1 MYKDKF
7 TGVGVALITPFKN
20 DGTIDYDALSNLI
33 DFQIAGGVDF
43 IVVLGTTAENP
54 SLTQLEKD
62 ELTAFVVKKVA
73 GRLPLM
79 LGVGGNSTHEV
90 VTRLN
95 AGIPDGFSA
104 ILSVAP
110 FYNKPSQEGL
120 FQHFTAIADASPVP
134 VMLYNVPSRT
144 GVNMTYTTTIRL
156 SKHPNIIG
164 IKEASGILG
173 QADKIIASVDDDF
186 IVLSGDD
193 ILTLP
198 MMSVGGKGVISVIA
212 NAFPKIYSDMV
223 QSAKNNDFDSA
234 RKLHRA
240 VAPVLPYLFC
250 EGNPA
255 GIKCLLSLQNKCQ
268 NILRLPLVPV
278 SEETKDAIKNSILK
292 I

>member
-1 MYKDKF
+1 MNKF
-7 TGVGVALITPFKN
+7 TGVGVALITPFN
-20 DGTIDYDALSNLI
+20 HDGSIDYEALSNLI
-33 DFQIAGGVDF
+33 EQQIAGGIDF

-54 SLTQLEKD
+54 TLSQLEKN
-62 ELTAFVVKKVA
+62 ELLAFVVNQVA
-73 GRLPLM
+73 NRVPLM
-79 LGVGGNSTHEV
+79 MGVGGNSTHEV
-90 VTRLN
+90 VTRLKTD
-95 AGIPDGFSA
+95 IPTGYSA

-120 FQHFTAIADASPVP
+120 FHHFTAVADASPVP

-144 GVNMTYTTTIRL
+144 GVNMSYGTTIRL
-156 SKHPNIIG
+156 SKHPNIFG

-173 QADKIIASVDDDF
+173 QADKIIASVDEKF

-198 MMSVGGKGVISVIA
+198 IMSIGGKGVISVIA
-212 NAFPKIYSDMV
+212 NAYPKIYSDMV
-223 QSAKNNDFDSA
+223 RYAKNNDFANA
-234 RKLHRA
+234 RKLHRL

-255 GIKCLLSLQNKCQ
+255 GIKCLLEHQGKCK

-278 SEETKDAIKNSILK
+278 GEETSNNISNSILK